1 MRVSHKVWIYVIK
14 IEAIEDNSI
23 DIILAM
29 DDIISMGYRESVTIQ
44 EVIDQLK
51 MESS

>member
-1 MRVSHKVWIYVIK
+1 MYFSLLNLES
-14 IEAIEDNSI
+14 IEENCV

-44 EVIDQLK
+44 
-51 MESS
+51 